1 MTKSRYTKT
10 AIWCALVLSAV
21 LYVTGSGFYKR
32 LSASTDDTYKEL
44 KVFTDVLDIVEKNY
58 VDPVDSQELIR
69 GAIKGMMQSLD
80 PHSSYLLPDAY
91 KELQIDTH
99 GEFGGLGIVISTVD
113 SVLTVI
119 SPIEGTPA
127 DRAGI
132 KAGDQ
137 IIKVDGEN
145 TKDMV
150 LEEAVKKMR
159 GPKGTTVT
167 ITVVREGLEKPQD
180 FVITRDTIPLESVR
194 AFILKDGYGYARITN
209 FRDNTTE
216 DLKKALEQL
225 ESADPPLQGLIL
237 DLRYNPGG
245 LLDQA
250 VKVADCFLE
259 NGDIVS
265 IKGRRSAHDKVYE
278 AHPETK
284 KRTYPIVVL
293 INGGSASA
301 SEIVAGALQDH
312 ARALILGTPSFGKG
326 SVQAIEPMRDGSGL
340 KLTIARY
347 YTPNGRSIQA
357 LGITPDIEIKFR
369 KIEEKKEHVR
379 EKDLLHHIKNDKKAE
394 PVESNDK
401 DKDTESDDKDKDTG
415 SGNKDEEMAERLLS
429 HDNQVTQALQIL
441 ISWDVFTKLTH

>member
-1 MTKSRYTKT
+1 
-10 AIWCALVLSAV
+10 
-21 LYVTGSGFYKR
+21 
-32 LSASTDDTYKEL
+32 
-44 KVFTDVLDIVEKNY
+44 
-58 VDPVDSQELIR
+58 
-69 GAIKGMMQSLD
+69 
-80 PHSSYLLPDAY
+80 
-91 KELQIDTH
+91 
-99 GEFGGLGIVISTVD
+99 
-113 SVLTVI
+113 
-119 SPIEGTPA
+119 
-127 DRAGI
+127 
-132 KAGDQ
+132 
-137 IIKVDGEN
+137 
-145 TKDMV
+145 
-150 LEEAVKKMR
+150 
-159 GPKGTTVT
+159 
-167 ITVVREGLEKPQD
+167 
-180 FVITRDTIPLESVR
+180 
-194 AFILKDGYGYARITN
+194 
-209 FRDNTTE
+209 
-216 DLKKALEQL
+216 
-225 ESADPPLQGLIL
+225 LIL

-394 PVESNDK
+394 PVES
-401 DKDTESDDKDKDTG
+401 DDKDKDTG

-429 HDNQVTQALQIL
+429 HANQVTQALQIL